1 MNIWDAHRII
11 PPIVYVC
18 LLNWH
23 DMSGGDSGAFVWG
36 GGRGVW
42 WCMYGGDGVD
52 NQASTLLLYTYV
64 GYCETEEKRMHS
76 LYQGHL
82 DY

>member
-1 MNIWDAHRII
+1 MTSSEGNSLKWYVCLWSMLPLYCLGQNTEVPIINIWDAHRII
-11 PPIVYVC
+11 PSIVYVC

-42 WCMYGGDGVD
+42 
-52 NQASTLLLYTYV
+52 
-64 GYCETEEKRMHS
+64 
-76 LYQGHL
+76 
-82 DY
+82 